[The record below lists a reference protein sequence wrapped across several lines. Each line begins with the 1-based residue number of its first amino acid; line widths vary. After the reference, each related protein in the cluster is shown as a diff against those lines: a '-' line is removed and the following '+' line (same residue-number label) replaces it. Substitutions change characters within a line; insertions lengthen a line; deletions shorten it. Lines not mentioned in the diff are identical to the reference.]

1 MVTCRDIITSAM
13 RQSKTLSMGEDPEPE
28 EADDGLF
35 MLQGMYESLVPLFGK
50 LSDVIATS
58 DYDANMFERVRYET
72 GTSIT
77 LPTTINDAGT
87 DYPPFDL
94 AYIETIDATAGTRAQ
109 WVYEAARGAW
119 VALNDLDLDDT
130 APLVTRG
137 RDGLAALL
145 AAYWADEFGN
155 AEDIPASVKMKAAM
169 FRGSL
174 ATKYGG
180 DRSAT
185 AAEYF

>member
-13 RQSKTLSMGEDPEPE
+13 RQSNTLALGEDPEPE
-28 EADDGLF
+28 ESEDGLF
-35 MLQGMYESLVPLFGK
+35 MLQGMYDSLVPLFGK
-50 LSDVIATS
+50 LSDVVAAS
-58 DYDANMFERVRYET
+58 DYDANPFERVRYAT
-72 GTSIT
+72 GTTIT
-77 LPTTINDAGT
+77 LPDTINDAGT

-94 AYIETIDATAGTRAQ
+94 SYIETIDATAGTRAQ

-119 VALNDLDLDDT
+119 VALNDLTLDDT
-130 APLVTRG
+130 APLSTRG
-137 RDGLAALL
+137 RNGLAALL
-145 AAYWADEFGN
+145 SVYWADQYTNEG
-155 AEDIPASVKMKAAM
+155 DIPASVKMNAAM